1 MLLYIAR
8 RCNVTI
14 RNWNPI
20 EQIDRRAISKEI
32 QINDFPP
39 PTLREEQKKNKSPDI
54 SVFAKSSV
62 DYSTCFRLV
71 KGTNY
76 HVIVA

>member
-1 MLLYIAR
+1 MLLNIAR

-39 PTLREEQKKNKSPDI
+39 PTLREEQKKKQKSR
-54 SVFAKSSV
+54 
-62 DYSTCFRLV
+62 YFRFREKFGRLFD
-71 KGTNY
+71 
-76 HVIVA
+76 AF